1 MDHPDESR
9 PKIEESVGKTLI
21 FSTSRRK
28 KYDEQKEP
36 HHTQNK

>member
-9 PKIEESVGKTLI
+9 PKIEKVGKTVT
-21 FSTSRRK
+21 FSTGRRK
-28 KYDEQKEP
+28 YYDEQKEP